1 MGFMSQG
8 GMSQGI
14 GQLRSPKLLAAAASS
29 RCLATLIVRAYSRQQ
44 ALQACNGQ
52 IDTLDL
58 TSCTEAAPS
67 GTLAQLLA
75 QCNHNLSRLSLA
87 GIQGVDSSMVV
98 LSTVAQLSYLSLAG
112 CSVLSDGSLSQLSG
126 CNNLKELNLSHYI
139 YEALSDH

>member
-44 ALQACNGQ
+44 TLQACNGQ

-58 TSCTEAAPS
+58 TSCTKAAPS

-75 QCNHNLSRLSLA
+75 QCNQNLSRLSLA
-87 GIQGVDSSMVV
+87 GIQ
-98 LSTVAQLSYLSLAG
+98 AQLPVAGWVLGAQRWLA
-112 CSVLSDGSLSQLSG
+112 QP
-126 CNNLKELNLSHYI
+126 
-139 YEALSDH
+139 